1 MGTMPVFS
9 VHACHKEG
17 KTDDCMRS
25 YLSDSML
32 PVFYMGDYSILGL
45 LVDDLPKALQVLLE
59 KGLLISEGARTR
71 VSQVESSN
79 LREIIHVLHRESI
92 GCEIA
97 DIIKEVYQG

>member
-9 VHACHKEG
+9 VHEFHKHG

-25 YLSDSML
+25 YLSDSRL

-45 LVDDLPKALQVLLE
+45 LVDDLPKALKILLE
-59 KGLLISEGARTR
+59 KDFLVSEGARTR
-71 VSQVESSN
+71 VSQVESGN
-79 LREIIHVLHRESI
+79 LQEIIHVLHRENI
-92 GCEIA
+92 ECEIA